1 MTNINTD
8 KELRQWMVASLTCYS
23 VASALKGEKNTTH
36 RLYITSPVLT
46 YEAEESKEAVRLK

>member
-1 MTNINTD
+1 
-8 KELRQWMVASLTCYS
+8 MVASLTCYS

-46 YEAEESKEAVRLK
+46 YEAEESKEAVRQK